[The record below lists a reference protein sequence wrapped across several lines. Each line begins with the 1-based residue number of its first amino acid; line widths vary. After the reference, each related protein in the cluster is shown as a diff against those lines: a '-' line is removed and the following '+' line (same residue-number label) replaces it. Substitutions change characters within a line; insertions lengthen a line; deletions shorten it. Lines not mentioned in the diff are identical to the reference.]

1 MSVIVALTVSIIPEL
16 DVCGGRPVNVD
27 EVDVLCVVEVVDI
40 AKEVV
45 FEVVMEV
52 FELVEVLELVDVA
65 LVSDVLV
72 EVLVSVVDEVVD
84 VDVEEVEVE
93 VDDSV
98 EVEEEVL
105 VVVSVVSVVLDEEI
119 VPEVNEIP
127 DSDNDDVGSDIDIEM
142 EMETGDPDDVSG
154 GNTVGKNES
163 EEVDWR
169 RDRVGVKVE
178 DVLADVEGTADSDVK
193 TGRNGEE
200 EIGIEVPDTVEGK
213 PEVEDDADDDCAL
226 RLAIELVLSDGL
238 LGVGKE
244 GKDEGSPD
252 KLVIDTDGPLIREGE
267 NPEVELE
274 VDTSLVED
282 PNPDPVS
289 EALEPALT
297 PDVFDVEREAPLLA
311 TEEVCD
317 STVQLEVAIVEADDP
332 LEPDADDDLVGVDEL
347 DSIHDDESAD
357 ARLECELDFGP
368 VDVRVVNG
376 GKNVNGDHDEPE
388 AKGGR
393 IVEGRKRVLNI
404 VDDAGK
410 AIRGETERIS

>member
-1 MSVIVALTVSIIPEL
+1 MIVALTVSIIPEL

-27 EVDVLCVVEVVDI
+27 EVDVLGVVEVVDI
-40 AKEVV
+40 AEEVV

-52 FELVEVLELVDVA
+52 FELVEVLELIDVA

-72 EVLVSVVDEVVD
+72 EVLVSVVDEVVDVD

-142 EMETGDPDDVSG
+142 EMETGDPEDVSG

-178 DVLADVEGTADSDVK
+178 DVLADVEGTADSDVE

-200 EIGIEVPDTVEGK
+200 EIVIEVADTVEGK
-213 PEVEDDADDDCAL
+213 PEIEDDDDDDSAL
-226 RLAIELVLSDGL
+226 RLAIELVLSDEL

-244 GKDEGSPD
+244 SKDEGSPD
-252 KLVIDTDGPLIREGE
+252 KLVIDTDGPLIGEGE
-267 NPEVELE
+267 NSEVEAE
-274 VDTSLVED
+274 VNPSLVKD

-317 STVQLEVAIVEADDP
+317 SPVQLEVAIVEADDP
-332 LEPDADDDLVGVDEL
+332 LEPDADDDFVGVDEL

-368 VDVRVVNG
+368 LDVRVVNG